1 MLKAFDTSGNVS
13 DMVGQRTTVA
23 TLPNVELIKDIDDRK
38 NGWTG
43 NKTNLE
49 ATAVF
54 KDLFMSDWAKLS
66 DVHYLSEKNGI
77 VSDLHSAGTWG
88 SVIKE
93 GTYTFADV
101 VDLGG
106 VYEVRVSSMI
116 KVHAQDQNGKVA
128 SAELWDAWVEYRVT
142 GSIRFMSDWTT
153 LAAEPDLS
161 GAGAG
166 NWSEWRIIN
175 VGDITGKLIQFRIQT
190 RTFDPNVKV
199 FITDGSVI
207 IDAVDRVWS
216 KQDITIPAATTH
228 INFDPAY
235 MFDEIAVAISIDG
248 NNHPLMANVTNKT
261 KTGFDVTLYNAVT
274 NTVASGQID
283 VLARGQGLARPISI

>member
-1 MLKAFDTSGNVS
+1 MIKAFDTSGNVS
-13 DMVGQRTTVA
+13 DMVSQRTSVA
-23 TLPNVELIKDIDDRK
+23 TLPNVELVKDIDDRK
-38 NGWTG
+38 NGWGGQRTD
-43 NKTNLE
+43 LDVQ
-49 ATAVF
+49 AVF
-54 KDLFMSDWAKLS
+54 KDEFMSDWAKLS
-66 DVHYLSEKNGI
+66 DVRYLSEKSGAI
-77 VSDLHSAGTWG
+77 SDLHSAGAWG
-88 SVIKE
+88 SVIKS
-93 GTYTFADV
+93 GTYTFKDL

-116 KVHAQDQNGKVA
+116 KAHAQDEKGNVA

-142 GSIRFMSDWTT
+142 GSIRFMSDWAT

-161 GAGAG
+161 GSGAG

-190 RTFDPNVKV
+190 RSFDPSIKV
-199 FITDGSVI
+199 FITDGSVV

-216 KQDITIPAATTH
+216 KQDISIPAATTH

-248 NNHPLMANVTNKT
+248 NNHPLMDNVTNKS
-261 KTGFDVTLYNAVT
+261 KTGFDVTLYNATT
-274 NTVASGQID
+274 NAIASGQID
-283 VLARGQGLARPISI
+283 VLARGQGMARPTFI